1 MLLLRFLLF
10 CLFLIYI
17 LEFCK
22 AKNNYNIYKDAL
34 TNLFSNDGW
43 KNLNDV
49 QYVTFFGIGYFLK
62 IALQNRVLFNN
73 FDNKV
78 RTATLVL
85 GCSYVKDLKIFY
97 FIFEHFSNHCGK
109 LYDKQ
114 NHETL
119 GYDCTKKL
127 LKVIKKINSLL
138 KIMQE
143 TIQAL
148 DTMHS
153 YPWHKGKKY
162 DLLFCRMFWNLQEK
176 NEYLK
181 KIRFSNN
188 SLDTK
193 NLLKYLNLFF
203 NQNQRI
209 IGERNEHCKYIPYDL
224 NLMWQELN
232 KEYNTKTN
240 EGNKIYFFDYLSKK
254 LDIQIKHIM
263 VNKFIKLGFKFDISA
278 QKIAVPTPKQL
289 NSDVDN
295 SSNYIITDEMTALMQ
310 TESNEDTILNVD
322 NSSNYI
328 ITDEMTALMQTESNE
343 DTILMSTNEESVPSE
358 NIRTPKIDIFQQ
370 VSTNEES
377 VPPENIR
384 TPKIDIF
391 QQESRDKELEDP
403 SENLNTPELIDFLKQ
418 GLNPDMSPEEILEPM
433 DIDKKKITEYIFL

>member
-310 TESNEDTILNVD
+310 TESNEDTIL
-322 NSSNYI
+322 
-328 ITDEMTALMQTESNE
+328 TLE
-343 DTILMSTNEESVPSE
+343 VPSK
-358 NIRTPKIDIFQQ
+358 NPKTPVLIDFLNQ

>member
-310 TESNEDTILNVD
+310 TESNEDTIL
-322 NSSNYI
+322 
-328 ITDEMTALMQTESNE
+328 
-343 DTILMSTNEESVPSE
+343 MSTNEESVPSE

-370 VSTNEES
+370 GLNPDVSPEEILEPMDIDKKKNNLSTNEES

>member
-240 EGNKIYFFDYLSKK
+240 E
-254 LDIQIKHIM
+254 
-263 VNKFIKLGFKFDISA
+263 
-278 QKIAVPTPKQL
+278 
-289 NSDVDN
+289 DVDN

-343 DTILMSTNEESVPSE
+343 DTILTLEVPSKNPKTPVLIDFLNQVSTNEESVPSE

-370 VSTNEES
+370 GLNPDVSPEEILEPMDIDKKKNNLSTNEES

>member
-343 DTILMSTNEESVPSE
+343 DTILTLEVPSK
-358 NIRTPKIDIFQQ
+358 NPKTPVLIDFLNQ

>member
-240 EGNKIYFFDYLSKK
+240 E
-254 LDIQIKHIM
+254 
-263 VNKFIKLGFKFDISA
+263 
-278 QKIAVPTPKQL
+278 
-289 NSDVDN
+289 DVDN

-310 TESNEDTILNVD
+310 TESNEDTILTLEVPSKNPKTPVLID
-322 NSSNYI
+322 FLN
-328 ITDEMTALMQTESNE
+328 QV
-343 DTILMSTNEESVPSE
+343 STNEESVPSE

-370 VSTNEES
+370 GLNPDVSPEEILEPMDIDKKKNNLSTNEES

>member
-310 TESNEDTILNVD
+310 TESNEDTIL
-322 NSSNYI
+322 
-328 ITDEMTALMQTESNE
+328 
-343 DTILMSTNEESVPSE
+343 MSTNEESVPSE